1 MIKKLFIFSLLLLS
15 VLSCNNNTLKP
26 DDYSR
31 ETMNKKY
38 PYWQVGIESFE
49 IDSNVDKYTTITV
62 DEKKYM
68 LVCMALIRV
77 AVNSDE
83 FVSRV
88 KAADS
93 QLGSSV
99 NDSYN
104 GYNLKVGDKYDA
116 QKLIDCVRSLKYDF
130 GYKKR
135 VGVPVGTGVG
145 PVGKSR
151 YLRYG
156 LQPENEIPIG
166 EWIGFST
173 GNWGSLNDVLFGD
186 YFTYMQSQTYA
197 NTAGLMFHEHMHNI
211 GFHHEGQY
219 AVPYT
224 LQNVV
229 TGILNEILWKD
240 SNMGNKYSKQIN
252 ELIAYYLTEYK
263 DLLNEDSIFDPSLK

>member
-1 MIKKLFIFSLLLLS
+1 MIKKLFTLNLLLLFM
-15 VLSCNNNTLKP
+15 LGCNNNILKP
-26 DDYSR
+26 DDFSK
-31 ETMNKKY
+31 ETINKKY
-38 PYWQVGIESFE
+38 PYWQVGIENFE
-49 IDSNVDKYTTITV
+49 IDSILNKYTIITV

-68 LVCMALIRV
+68 LVCMALIRM
-77 AVNSDE
+77 AVNTE
-83 FVSRV
+83 KFANRV

-104 GYNLKVGDKYDA
+104 GHNLKKGDKYEA
-116 QKLIDCVRSLKYDF
+116 QKVIDCVRSLKYDF
-130 GYKKR
+130 VYRKMN
-135 VGVPVGTGVG
+135 VAVGTGTG
-145 PVGKSR
+145 WQGKSR

-166 EWIGFST
+166 EWVGFHS
-173 GNWGSLNDVLFGD
+173 GNWGSLDSVLFGD
-186 YFTYMQSQTYA
+186 YFTYMQSQEYA

-240 SNMGNKYSKQIN
+240 SNMRNKYSKQIN